1 MHWSDRIVTRAT
13 KTTATGRFADGV
25 AARHAADP
33 AAWLRCAVRTADV
46 ARVLLRRRRL
56 IVATAPATV
65 TLAPRIEL
73 RLATRAPRVDDEG
86 RSTRERIASVAPGLP
101 RTVSARSA
109 APMLLRASRRIVR
122 DDAQSSSSSARVRR
136 DLSARPSPDVG
147 TMPTSTESAPP
158 ARVLRRRAP
167 VVAPAPAVVRDE
179 PIVRAA
185 AQPARPVP
193 LSPVEINRLTDH
205 IVHTIDRRIAAFRE
219 RQGRV

>member
-1 MHWSDRIVTRAT
+1 MHWSDRIVTRAA
-13 KTTATGRFADGV
+13 KMTATRRFADGV

-33 AAWLRCAVRTADV
+33 AAWLRCAVRTAGV

-56 IVATAPATV
+56 VAAAPATV

-86 RSTRERIASVAPGLP
+86 RSTRERIASVAPELP

-136 DLSARPSPDVG
+136 DLSSRPSPDVG

-167 VVAPAPAVVRDE
+167 VVAPAPAPVRDE

-185 AQPARPVP
+185 VQPARPVP

-205 IVHTIDRRIAAFRE
+205 IVQTIDRRIAAFRE